1 MTDVA
6 KVAAELTEVQRRA
19 LLDTYDLGFAGER
32 LIGFKHG
39 RSCQSL
45 RDKGIARPAPWR
57 GAPATLTPLG
67 LAVRAHLAN
76 PTEGTDHG

>member
-6 KVAAELTEVQRRA
+6 KVAAGLV
-19 LLDTYDLGFAGER
+19 TYERER
-32 LIGFKHG
+32 LTGWQG
-39 RSCQSL
+39 
-45 RDKGIARPAPWR
+45 PP
-57 GAPATLTPLG
+57 GAAYNVVSEGLCEMGLLNSDWSHSELG